1 MDGREHHTFILV
13 SAILPLVGLAVAVVL
28 LWNKAVGPSDVVAF
42 VTMMAVAGLGVST
55 GYHRLLS
62 HRAFQTNRP
71 IRFFLTACGA
81 MAGQGPPLIW
91 TAHHRRHHR
100 VADKP
105 GDPHSPYAND
115 EPGVKGALKGLWFS
129 HMGWLFNEHL
139 TSDPVR
145 YCPDLARD
153 KDVRFISNNFV
164 WFVLLGQAIPALI
177 GFALT
182 GTAFGALTGFIWGGL
197 VRFFFANHI
206 TYAVNSV
213 GHYFGSRRF
222 KTADE
227 SRNVAW
233 LAVPSFGEA
242 WHNNHHAFPRSYTH
256 GMRWY
261 EIDITA
267 YVILALEKVG
277 LAWDV
282 VRIDREAMDRRA
294 ASLAKVGGGRTAPH
308 APPVPISQ
316 AQERAKTRELVGI
329 TDVE

>member
-1 MDGREHHTFILV
+1 VDGREHHTFILT
-13 SAILPLVGLAVAVVL
+13 SAILPFLGLVTAIVL
-28 LWNKAVGPSDVVAF
+28 LWNQAVGASDMVAF
-42 VTMMAVAGLGVST
+42 GVMYLIAGLGVST

-62 HRAFQTNRP
+62 HRAFKTSRP
-71 IRFFLTACGA
+71 VKLFLTIGGA

-105 GDPHSPYAND
+105 GDPHSPYHND
-115 EPGVKGALKGLWFS
+115 EPGMKGLLKGLWHAHF
-129 HMGWLFNEHL
+129 GWLLNKDL

-153 KDVRFISNNFV
+153 KDIRFISKHFV
-164 WFVLLGQAIPALI
+164 VIVIAGIALPALI
-177 GFALT
+177 GFALS
-182 GTAFGALTGFIWGGL
+182 GTLAGAATGALWGGL
-197 VRFFFANHI
+197 VRFAIGNHV

-213 GHYFGSRRF
+213 GHVFGARRF
-222 KTADE
+222 KTSDE

-233 LAVPSFGEA
+233 LAIPSFGEA

-261 EIDITA
+261 EVD
-267 YVILALEKVG
+267 LSALTIRAMESVG
-277 LAWDV
+277 LVWDV
-282 VRIDREAMDRRA
+282 IRIDREVMDQKA
-294 ASLAKVGGGRTAPH
+294 ASLALVGGGREAPS
-308 APPVPISQ
+308 APPIPL
-316 AQERAKTRELVGI
+316 AERRRKPAGVGA